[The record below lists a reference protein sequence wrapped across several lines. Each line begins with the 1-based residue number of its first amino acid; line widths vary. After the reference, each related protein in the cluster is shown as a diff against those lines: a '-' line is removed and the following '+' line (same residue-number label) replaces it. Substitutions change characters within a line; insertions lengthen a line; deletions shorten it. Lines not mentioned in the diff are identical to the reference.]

1 MKRRSVLGL
10 IMSCAAL
17 SVLGMASHPAGAQ
30 GKYPERTIRLVIP
43 FAPGGENDII
53 GRIWAQK
60 VASFL
65 GGSIIADNR
74 GGGGGSI
81 GAAEVARAK
90 PDGYTLLVGTTGTQI
105 INPVAAKNP
114 AYDPLK
120 DFAAITLI
128 SGSSPSIALN
138 PSVPAKTL
146 QELIALIKAS
156 PGKFSYG
163 SAGAGTFVHLTGE
176 LLRIRA
182 GNIDLQHIPYK
193 GNGPAIQDLIAG
205 HIPMTVVILNSSV
218 LAHHRA
224 GRLRVITV
232 LHEKRARTAPEIPTA
247 VESGMP
253 DMRAQLFSGIF
264 APAGTP
270 QPVIDAVHQ
279 ATVKAMSEGGLR
291 KDLESAGAEAAVD
304 STPEKTAR
312 FVREETAKW
321 TPIIRASGFRPD

>member
-1 MKRRSVLGL
+1 MKRRSVLSL
-10 IMSCAAL
+10 ITGYAAL
-17 SVLGMASHPAGAQ
+17 SALGLAPHPAHAQ
-30 GKYPERTIRLVIP
+30 GKYPERPIRLVIP

-60 VASFL
+60 VAPFL
-65 GGSIIADNR
+65 GGSIIVDNR

-90 PDGYTLLVGTTGTQI
+90 PDGYTLLVGTTGSQI

-114 AYDPLK
+114 VYDPLK
-120 DFAAITLI
+120 DFAAVTLI
-128 SGSSPSIALN
+128 SVSSPSIALN
-138 PSVPAKTL
+138 PAVPAKTL

-176 LLRIRA
+176 LFRARA
-182 GNIDLQHIPYK
+182 GNIDLQHVPYK

-205 HIPMTVVILNSSV
+205 HIPMAVVILNSSV

-224 GRLRVITV
+224 GRLRIVAV
-232 LHEKRARTAPEIPTA
+232 FRDHRARTAPDIPTA
-247 VESGMP
+247 IESGMP
-253 DMRAQLFSGIF
+253 DIQAQLFSGIF
-264 APAGTP
+264 VPAATP
-270 QPVIDAVHQ
+270 RPIIDALSQ
-279 ATVKAMSEGGLR
+279 AAVKAMAEGGLR
-291 KDLESAGAEAAVD
+291 KDLETAGAEAAID
-304 STPEKTAR
+304 STPDKTAR
-312 FVREETAKW
+312 FVREETAMW

>member
-1 MKRRSVLGL
+1 MKRRSLLGL
-10 IMSCAAL
+10 GIGSLAL
-17 SVLGMASHPAGAQ
+17 SALGAAPRPADAQ
-30 GKYPERTIRLVIP
+30 GKYPERPIRLVIP
-43 FAPGGENDII
+43 FAPAGETDLV

-60 VASFL
+60 VAPFL
-65 GGSIIADNR
+65 GGSIVVDNR
-74 GGGGGSI
+74 GGAGGSI
-81 GAAEVARAK
+81 GTAEVARAK
-90 PDGYTLLVGTTGTQI
+90 PDGYTLLTGTTGTQI

-120 DFAAITLI
+120 DFAAVTLI
-128 SGSSPSIALN
+128 SVTSPSIAVN

-176 LLRIRA
+176 LFRMQA
-182 GNIDLQHIPYK
+182 GNLDLQHVPYK

-205 HIPMTVVILNSSV
+205 HIPMTVVLPNSSV

-224 GRLRVITV
+224 GRLRIIAVM
-232 LHEKRARTAPEIPTA
+232 HDHRAKIAPDIPTA
-247 VESGMP
+247 AESGMP
-253 DMRAQLFSGIF
+253 DMRAQIFSGIF

-270 QPVIDAVHQ
+270 QPVIDALHQ
-279 ATVKAMSEGGLR
+279 ATAKAMAEGGLR
-291 KDLESAGAEAAVD
+291 KDLEAAGAEPALD

-312 FVREETAKW
+312 FVRDETATW
-321 TPIIRASGFRPD
+321 APIIRASGFRLD